1 MKENAMKPINKYI
14 DHTNLKP
21 FATKADIEKLCA
33 EAAQHHFASVCV
45 NPADVALAHSILKD
59 TDVMTCTVIGFP
71 LGKNVTSIKVEET
84 KAAYRDGCDEFDM
97 VINVGKLK
105 DRDTDYVCA
114 DIAAVVAAAQ
124 GKTVKVIIETG
135 LLTDEEIALAT
146 QIACRAGA
154 HFVKTCTGVNP
165 GVATVEAVAIM
176 KNNVTPGVQI
186 KASGGVKTYQAALAM
201 IEAGADRI
209 GTSSGIAI
217 VSGGVG
223 TSDY

>member
-1 MKENAMKPINKYI
+1 MKPINKYI

-21 FATKADIEKLCA
+21 FATETDIRKLCA
-33 EAAQHHFASVCV
+33 EAAEHHFASVCV
-45 NPADVALAHSILKD
+45 NPADVALAHSLLKD

-71 LGKNVTSIKVEET
+71 LGKNVTAIKVEET

-146 QIACRAGA
+146 QISCRAGA

-165 GVATVEAVAIM
+165 GAATVEAVTIM
-176 KNNVTPGVQI
+176 KNNVTEGVQI
-186 KASGGVKTYQAALAM
+186 KASGGIKTRMDAEALIA
-201 IEAGADRI
+201 AGADRI

-217 VSGGVG
+217 V
-223 TSDY
+223 TA

>member
-1 MKENAMKPINKYI
+1 MKPINKYI

-33 EAAQHHFASVCV
+33 EAAEHHFASVCV

-165 GVATVEAVAIM
+165 GVATVEAVSIM
-176 KNNVTPGVQI
+176 KRNVTPGVQI
-186 KASGGVKTYQAALAM
+186 KASGGVKTYEAALAM

>member
-1 MKENAMKPINKYI
+1 MKPINKYI

-71 LGKNVTSIKVEET
+71 LGKNVTAIKVEET

>member
-1 MKENAMKPINKYI
+1 MKPINKYI

-21 FATKADIEKLCA
+21 FATKADITQLCA
-33 EAAQHHFASVCV
+33 EAAEHHFASVCV
-45 NPADVALAHSILKD
+45 NPADVALAHSLLKD

-71 LGKNVTSIKVEET
+71 LGKNVTAIKVEET

-105 DRDTDYVCA
+105 DRDLDYVCA

-135 LLTDEEIALAT
+135 LLTDEEIAIAT
-146 QIACRAGA
+146 RLSCKAGA

-165 GVATVEAVAIM
+165 GAATVEAIAIM
-176 KNNVTPGVQI
+176 KANKTENVCI
-186 KASGGVKTYQAALAM
+186 KASGGVKTYEAALAM
-201 IEAGADRI
+201 IAAGADRI

-217 VSGGVG
+217 VNGGVG

>member
-1 MKENAMKPINKYI
+1 MKPINKYI

-21 FATKADIEKLCA
+21 FATEADIRKLCA
-33 EAAQHHFASVCV
+33 EAAEHHFASVCV
-45 NPADVALAHSILKD
+45 NPADVALAHSLLKD

-71 LGKNVTSIKVEET
+71 LGKNVTAIKVEET

-146 QIACRAGA
+146 QISCRAGA

-165 GVATVEAVAIM
+165 GAATVEAVTIM
-176 KNNVTPGVQI
+176 KNNVTEGVQI
-186 KASGGVKTYQAALAM
+186 KASGGIKTRMDAEALIA
-201 IEAGADRI
+201 AGADRI

-217 VSGGVG
+217 V
-223 TSDY
+223 TA

>member
-1 MKENAMKPINKYI
+1 MKPINKYI

-21 FATKADIEKLCA
+21 FATKAYIEKLCA
-33 EAAQHHFASVCV
+33 EAAEHHFASVCV

-71 LGKNVTSIKVEET
+71 LGKNVTAIKVEET

-165 GVATVEAVAIM
+165 GVATVEAVSIM
-176 KNNVTPGVQI
+176 KRNVTPGVQI
-186 KASGGVKTYQAALAM
+186 KASGGVKTYEAALAM

>member
-1 MKENAMKPINKYI
+1 MKPINKYI

-21 FATKADIEKLCA
+21 FATEADIRKLCA
-33 EAAQHHFASVCV
+33 EAAEHHFASVCV
-45 NPADVALAHSILKD
+45 NPGDVALAHSILAD

-71 LGKNVTSIKVEET
+71 LGKNLTAIKVEET

-114 DIAAVVAAAQ
+114 DIAAVVAAAR
-124 GKTVKVIIETG
+124 GKTVKVIIETC

-146 QIACRAGA
+146 QLACRAGA

-165 GVATVEAVAIM
+165 GAATVEAVTIM

-186 KASGGVKTYQAALAM
+186 KASGGVKTYEAAMAM
-201 IEAGADRI
+201 IQAGADRI

>member
-1 MKENAMKPINKYI
+1 MKPINKYI